1 MRDRA
6 YLIKQAKWIIY
17 KLERISA
24 DSVWAHRSSGQR
36 GAILKLLEQIES
48 DSTTLENYNS
58 EHRSVLMRLENLV
71 ESSYQ
76 LLEKAAREYYKPSR
90 K

>member
-1 MRDRA
+1 MKDSA
-6 YLIKQAKWIIY
+6 YLINQARMVVY

-36 GAILKLLEQIES
+36 GAILKLLEKIET
-48 DSTTLENYNS
+48 DPIEAEDPNS
-58 EHRSVLMRLENLV
+58 ERQKDFKRLETLL

-76 LLEKAAREYYKPSR
+76 LLEKAALEYYRPVR
-90 K
+90 E